1 MSIIE
6 EALRRAQGSAS
17 AGAPQT
23 ASPQAPKVAPAPD
36 TRAPAHSWQASPV
49 QDASPGLQPAP
60 LNVVALAILVL
71 TAGLIIGGAFWMGR
85 SYRTGTAVRRA
96 TIQPAAD
103 PDAPAARADS
113 PARKTAKRQ
122 RQAPAGKA
130 IVLSGVV
137 EGSGEPYAVI
147 NGEIYAV
154 GERIGDATLGAISD
168 GAVTLR
174 HDNGRET
181 VLRVPR

>member
-17 AGAPQT
+17 ATPPQT
-23 ASPQAPKVAPAPD
+23 SPVQGPKVAPAPE
-36 TRAPAHSWQASPV
+36 TRAPAHSWQAPPA
-49 QDASPGLQPAP
+49 QEAPGLQPAP

-71 TAGLIIGGAFWMGR
+71 TVGLIIGGAYWMGR
-85 SYRTGTAVRRA
+85 SFRSGAAVRQA
-96 TIQPAAD
+96 TIHPAAS
-103 PDAPAARADS
+103 AERAES
-113 PARKTAKRQ
+113 PARKPAK

-154 GERIGDATLGAISD
+154 GERIGDATLGTISN